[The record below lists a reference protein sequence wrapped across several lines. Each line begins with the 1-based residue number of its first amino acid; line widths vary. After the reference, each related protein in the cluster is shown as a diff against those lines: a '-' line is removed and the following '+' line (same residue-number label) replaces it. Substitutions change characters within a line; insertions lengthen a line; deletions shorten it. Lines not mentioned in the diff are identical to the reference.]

1 MSAKSGENI
10 DSLLENIMLVSEV
23 IISLIYRFD
32 SDRNLSL
39 SILDECGGFHFKD
52 HNYQLLS
59 SC

>member
-52 HNYQLLS
+52 HKYQLLS